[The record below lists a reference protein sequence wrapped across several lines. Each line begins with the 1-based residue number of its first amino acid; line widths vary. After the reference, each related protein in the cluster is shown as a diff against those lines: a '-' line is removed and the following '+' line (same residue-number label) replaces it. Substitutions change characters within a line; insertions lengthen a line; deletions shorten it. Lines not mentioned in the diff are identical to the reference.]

1 MGLPIGTT
9 AESLKEKLGKKAKG
23 QYVILR
29 NETSTLTSNGTIGY
43 LRGQSS
49 EKLAQKS
56 IKYWKQKE
64 YFPGF
69 TLKYQLEIDNNDIDG
84 EIGDFDVINSQQDSD
99 LDDENLTQNEFINLQ
114 ESAKE
119 DNRVS
124 NSQPSVKANYED
136 EAKNGIK
143 PKGLPFDVPIKW
155 KKSKKETKAGGE
167 GEVTKICLCTNEK
180 ITAAIKVYT
189 YDSTTRKMRAYRE
202 ITAMKKLKDLS
213 NVSHLYPS
221 ETGLVT
227 NIPENFSDIINEND
241 YKPFWTIMTLIEGV
255 TLKEYVTQRYNHKQ
269 GFTLLDALTLT
280 EKLLFIVKGIHKMGI
295 VHRDLKP
302 DNIMIT
308 CENYSHST
316 DKAQVFVI
324 DFGLS
329 YIETQENIE
338 IDWSRYDQDP
348 YGTEPGD
355 SIGNR
360 WYRVPQLNRQD
371 VSQMTDKQ
379 KNDLCYVIR
388 RSPTIDASSICAI
401 LFWMLTQIV
410 PRKNRD
416 NITNLAPHQQA
427 ITKINQKIN
436 DLVLTM
442 TGLSNPE
449 REILT
454 KQLEL
459 YLMTTFDKGFEFS
472 KRQWTIEQL
481 DFRLQLIR
489 NTLES
494 YSKSPATIETLE
506 DVSDD
511 LIKLDDIGIRALSSS
526 YEPRSP
532 LDKAASAFH
541 FAKIKFVENHQ
552 RRYKWTD
559 GRCQWSDDIQNLD
572 ERKHYDTLTY
582 YLLNKN
588 WSIIICCTAN
598 VNENGQFVHLS
609 IGSIVH
615 GVYIGIPIG
624 EYPTNGNLDKNDIY
638 IKFERELK
646 NLIRLVYKRKA
657 QIRE

>member
-1 MGLPIGTT
+1 
-9 AESLKEKLGKKAKG
+9 
-23 QYVILR
+23 
-29 NETSTLTSNGTIGY
+29 
-43 LRGQSS
+43 
-49 EKLAQKS
+49 
-56 IKYWKQKE
+56 
-64 YFPGF
+64 
-69 TLKYQLEIDNNDIDG
+69 
-84 EIGDFDVINSQQDSD
+84 
-99 LDDENLTQNEFINLQ
+99 
-114 ESAKE
+114 
-119 DNRVS
+119 
-124 NSQPSVKANYED
+124 
-136 EAKNGIK
+136 
-143 PKGLPFDVPIKW
+143 
-155 KKSKKETKAGGE
+155 
-167 GEVTKICLCTNEK
+167 
-180 ITAAIKVYT
+180 
-189 YDSTTRKMRAYRE
+189 
-202 ITAMKKLKDLS
+202 
-213 NVSHLYPS
+213 
-221 ETGLVT
+221 
-227 NIPENFSDIINEND
+227 
-241 YKPFWTIMTLIEGV
+241 YKTFWAIMTFIKGV

-308 CENYSHST
+308 YENYNNST
-316 DKAQVFVI
+316 NKAQVFVI

-338 IDWSRYDQDP
+338 IDWSKYDQDP
-348 YGTEPGD
+348 YQTEIGD

-360 WYRVPQLNRQD
+360 WYRVPQLNKQD

-388 RSPTIDASSICAI
+388 RSRTIDASSICAI

-410 PRKNRD
+410 PQRIRD
-416 NITNLAPHQQA
+416 RITNLAPHQQA
-427 ITKINQKIN
+427 TTKINKKIN
-436 DLVLTM
+436 DLVSTM
-442 TGLSNPE
+442 TGLSNAE

-454 KQLEL
+454 KRLEL
-459 YLMTTFDKGFEFS
+459 YLMTTFDKGFEFPE
-472 KRQWTIEQL
+472 RQWTIEQL
-481 DFRLQLIR
+481 NFRLQLIR

-494 YSKSPATIETLE
+494 YSQSSATIETLE
-506 DVSDD
+506 DISND

-526 YEPRSP
+526 YESRSP

-541 FAKIKFVENHQ
+541 FTKIKFIENHQ
-552 RRYKWTD
+552 RNYKWTD
-559 GRCQWSDDIQNLD
+559 GSCQWSDDIQNLD

-615 GVYIGIPIG
+615 GLYIGIPIG
-624 EYPTNGNLDKNDIY
+624 EYPTNSSTLDTNDIY

-646 NLIRLVYKRKA
+646 NLIRLVCKRKA